1 MKNELFVN
9 LVNVAMADE
18 YSDFDGNEMP
28 GDISYFQNCDDQN
41 VQVLFNQV
49 NSIQDSINTLM
60 NLNSIQDDELG
71 IEVTEI

>member
-1 MKNELFVN
+1 MKNELFVK

-18 YSDFDGNEMP
+18 YSDFDCNEMP

-60 NLNSIQDDELG
+60 NLNSIQYDELG